1 MPSGCTAI
9 PCIAPMYNVDRRLQK
24 LKGTSLKT
32 LRGNNISV
40 LIPKLRIFLFDSKK
54 QTIDSMMQFILV
66 TYDIEND
73 RRRTKIHKVLEGYG
87 ISVQYSVFECFI
99 STEEYAQ
106 LRTRLQKLLDPNH
119 QLDSIRYYVMCR
131 NCVER
136 VDVDGNRNFEIQ
148 SPFIIS

>member
-1 MPSGCTAI
+1 
-9 PCIAPMYNVDRRLQK
+9 
-24 LKGTSLKT
+24 
-32 LRGNNISV
+32 
-40 LIPKLRIFLFDSKK
+40 
-54 QTIDSMMQFILV
+54 MMQFILV

-99 STEEYAQ
+99 TTEDYAR
-106 LRTRLQKLLDPNH
+106 LRIRLQKLLDPKH

-136 VDVDGNRNFEIQ
+136 VDVDSNRNFEIQ